1 MDFICIVF
9 IFCFFKLNP
18 CQVCGFSDYY
28 VSLGNIH
35 TEFFVFLLTEWAYRT
50 YVMLLLTMRPNY
62 LKICQH
68 HLKLREKV
76 LLLFQKSGF
85 KQERSYSGQ
94 VLEECKFIS
103 STIWLFI
110 LSIYLGI
117 AYLAFC
123 WKCIKA
129 YLYLENFWKS
139 DKRRE
144 KVRF

>member
-9 IFCFFKLNP
+9 IFCFLKLNP

-35 TEFFVFLLTEWAYRT
+35 NEFFVFLLTEWAHRT
-50 YVMLLLTMRPNY
+50 YVMLLLIMKPNY

-76 LLLFQKSGF
+76 LLLFRKSGF

-110 LSIYLGI
+110 FNYL
-117 AYLAFC
+117 F
-123 WKCIKA
+123 
-129 YLYLENFWKS
+129 ENNLFSFLLKFFLL
-139 DKRRE
+139 KMC
-144 KVRF
+144 